1 MKIHLFQCD
10 RLICSRLMIM
20 LVLLAAAGCSSV
32 QTKSDDPALLMK
44 EAEQEISNDHYLL
57 ALDKLREI
65 KNKFPYSKF
74 AVDAQLRLADVYFIQ
89 ESYPEAAAAYESFR
103 DLHPKHERVAHAFF
117 RVAKSYFKDAPEEPT
132 RDQSS
137 SERAM
142 SAYSEFLAKFPAD
155 ASAAEARADL
165 GALESRLGE
174 KEWLVGEFY
183 FKRGHYD
190 AAKKRF
196 ERLIAQFPKT
206 PAAEKASKAIQKID
220 SQSSTGAGG
229 KP

>member
-1 MKIHLFQCD
+1 MTKHL
-10 RLICSRLMIM
+10 LICLVRRLVGHLVCL
-20 LVLLAAAGCSSV
+20 LVLLTAASCSSV
-32 QTKSDDPALLMK
+32 ETKSDDPALLMK

-65 KNKFPYSKF
+65 RNKFPYSKF

-103 DLHPKHERVAHAFF
+103 DLHPKHERVAHALF

-137 SERAM
+137 SVRAM
-142 SAYSEFLAKFPAD
+142 TAYSEFLAKFPAD
-155 ASAAEARADL
+155 PAAAEARADL
-165 GALESRLGE
+165 VALEARLGE

-190 AAKKRF
+190 AAKRRF
-196 ERLIAQFPKT
+196 ERLIVQFPKT
-206 PAAEKASKAIQKID
+206 PAAEKAGKAIQKI
-220 SQSSTGAGG
+220 AGG